1 MKMSVEE
8 VRKWVQII
16 SDEYM
21 HYTPEEVE
29 WVVQM
34 GQFIDGEVLPN
45 DAGVIGYI
53 VMKDFDCKKKLS
65 VVLLY
70 CRPEYRGRYLRYMF
84 RRIEEIAKQEG
95 AVKIFIG
102 DSNSGYKEEKF
113 NRMLEH
119 FGYKMSGHCKEVSNG

>member
-1 MKMSVEE
+1 MKMSEAE
-8 VRKWVQII
+8 VRKWVQQI

-95 AVKIFIG
+95 AVKIAVGASITGHKPERF
-102 DSNSGYKEEKF
+102 SH
-113 NRMLEH
+113 MLEY
-119 FGYKMSGHCKEVSNG
+119 FGYRNNGFIKEL